1 MWCVGSE
8 TEKNWLDQC
17 ISLIMGFLLLISFV
31 GNFHTQAAFRILVK
45 THLEHCMMYAV
56 TYKACLGYSTVG
68 NKEEG

>member
-1 MWCVGSE
+1 
-8 TEKNWLDQC
+8 
-17 ISLIMGFLLLISFV
+17 MGFLLLISFV

-45 THLEHCMMYAV
+45 TYLEHCMMYAV